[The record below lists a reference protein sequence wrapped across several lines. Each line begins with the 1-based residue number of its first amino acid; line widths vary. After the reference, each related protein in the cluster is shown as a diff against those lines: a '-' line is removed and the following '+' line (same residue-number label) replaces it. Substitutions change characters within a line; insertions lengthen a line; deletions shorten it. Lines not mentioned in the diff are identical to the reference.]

1 MYTDA
6 TGGGKLA
13 FVLQTPSARVWA
25 AAQIA
30 PSAWFWARPRRTQVT
45 LWELIAA
52 LCGVRFFL
60 DLGLE
65 YPELIVF
72 IDNTAALSTLLRGSS
87 RQSDLNEVLETLWF
101 DLAAANVLM
110 HAHYVPSA
118 LNLADG
124 PTRASKAEQSRV
136 LLDSLS
142 FRETAW
148 RWPARR
154 K

>member
-1 MYTDA
+1 M
-6 TGGGKLA
+6 
-13 FVLQTPSARVWA
+13 
-25 AAQIA
+25 
-30 PSAWFWARPRRTQVT
+30 T

-110 HAHYVPSA
+110 HAHCVPSA
-118 LNLADG
+118 LNLVDG

-136 LLDSLS
+136 LLDS
-142 FRETAW
+142 
-148 RWPARR
+148 
-154 K
+154 